1 MTARLVDSKGVVD
14 FAHSKEIA
22 IKAILARFGGDRE
35 QGWQYCIETAN
46 KYIDLRDEYQTY
58 AAELLRL
65 ELAATA

>member
-1 MTARLVDSKGVVD
+1 MNKR
-14 FAHSKEIA
+14 SKEIA

-35 QGWQYCIETAN
+35 QGWAYCIETAN

-65 ELAATA
+65 ELAASA